1 MCVKQLLTLSK
12 SSSLPAILLATMINA
27 AGTEEVNALTGGEIL
42 SKLDAETQYHYVS
55 GAIGGIAYSRFVRDK
70 PSQEGMNC
78 MLDWWHKPN
87 DTTAW
92 DTVKQWFEHHKE
104 KTAEVV
110 LYALLSKEC
119 GK

>member
-1 MCVKQLLTLSK
+1 MMNGIQTQE
-12 SSSLPAILLATMINA
+12 A
-27 AGTEEVNALTGGEIL
+27 NALTGKEIL
-42 SKLDAETQYHYVS
+42 TKLDTDGQYHYIS
-55 GAIGGIAYSRFVRDK
+55 GAIGGIAYSRFIRDK
-70 PSQEGMNC
+70 PSQDSMKC
-78 MLDWWHKPN
+78 MLDWWHQPN

-92 DTVKQWFEHHKE
+92 DTVKQWLEHHKE